1 MLQRNNCG
9 KLGTGEIADT
19 RQQETNEVRHRCKS
33 WQGIMK
39 EDKENTR
46 PRERKVEIK
55 CDENDK
61 PEKPN
66 KEKKEAMTKVTL
78 VS

>member
-1 MLQRNNCG
+1 
-9 KLGTGEIADT
+9 
-19 RQQETNEVRHRCKS
+19 
-33 WQGIMK
+33 MK

-66 KEKKEAMTKVTL
+66 KEKKEAMTKV